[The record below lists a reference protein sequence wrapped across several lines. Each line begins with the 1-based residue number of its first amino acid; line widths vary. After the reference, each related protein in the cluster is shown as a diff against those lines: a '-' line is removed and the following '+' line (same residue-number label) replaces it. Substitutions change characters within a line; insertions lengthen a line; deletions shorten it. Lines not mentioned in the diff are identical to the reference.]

1 VLDTQ
6 SNSGDDSA
14 SDSYSSFDTIKS
26 AKSTHGLA
34 GRPSNNPGGRPK
46 GLITRISG
54 VQILR
59 AINER
64 AGKDFAT
71 LLAEGY
77 VDAIDRMDYKTRLEY
92 ERVIL
97 SKVVADKVEVT
108 MVEDRVSD
116 IIRNLQQE
124 TIDADF
130 REVQPPSI
138 TRGTDSA

>member
-1 VLDTQ
+1 VLDTNA
-6 SNSGDDSA
+6 STYAADSTA
-14 SDSYSSFDTIKS
+14 GSTNFDAIKS
-26 AKSTHGLA
+26 TKSTHGLA

-54 VQILR
+54 VSILK
-59 AINER
+59 AINEH

-77 VDAIDRMDYKTRLEY
+77 VDSINRLDYKGRLEY
-92 ERVIL
+92 ERMIL
-97 SKVVADKVEVT
+97 SRVVAEKVEVSL
-108 MVEDRVSD
+108 VEDRVSD

-130 REVQPPSI
+130 REI
-138 TRGTDSA
+138 TPEITNGTDST

>member
-1 VLDTQ
+1 VLDT
-6 SNSGDDSA
+6 NSSRPTADSTADSA
-14 SDSYSSFDTIKS
+14 NFDTIKS

-54 VQILR
+54 VSILK
-59 AINER
+59 AINEH

-77 VDAIDRMDYKTRLEY
+77 VDSINRLDYKGRLEY
-92 ERVIL
+92 ERMIL
-97 SKVVADKVEVT
+97 SRVVSEKVEVSF
-108 MVEDRVSD
+108 VDDRVSD

-130 REVQPPSI
+130 REVQPPVI
-138 TRGTDSA
+138 ARGTDSA

>member
-1 VLDTQ
+1 MLDT
-6 SNSGDDSA
+6 NSSRDTADSTA
-14 SDSYSSFDTIKS
+14 DYANFDTIKS
-26 AKSTHGLA
+26 TKSTHGLA

-108 MVEDRVSD
+108 VVEDRVSD
-116 IIRNLQQE
+116 IIKNLQQE

>member
-1 VLDTQ
+1 MLDT
-6 SNSGDDSA
+6 NSRDDSA

-26 AKSTHGLA
+26 TKSTHGLA

-77 VDAIDRMDYKTRLEY
+77 VDAINRLDYKSRLEY
-92 ERVIL
+92 ERMIL
-97 SKVVADKVEVT
+97 SRVVSEKVEVSF
-108 MVEDRVSD
+108 VEDRVSD

-130 REVQPPSI
+130 REVSPAIANDTPN
-138 TRGTDSA
+138 T

>member
-1 VLDTQ
+1 VLDTN
-6 SNSGDDSA
+6 SNSRDGSA

-108 MVEDRVSD
+108 VVEDRVSD

-138 TRGTDSA
+138 ARGTDSA